1 MSSHKSKI
9 NSSKGRP
16 WITEDLKKRSRKK
29 NTITNSIPSNIE
41 TYKKYKNKFIADIR
55 KAKKKYYAVKFTQA
69 SNDIKSTWNL
79 TNHLL
84 NRKKSAATAPA
95 EMRGKE
101 SVLSNPN
108 EIADGFNTFFVNV
121 GSDLA
126 SSILDTNEN
135 PCNLIKGQ
143 YSPLNTFVPPTSQE
157 VHNIIMELKNSA
169 PGHDGIK
176 SILIKETIDH
186 LIQPITHI
194 LSLSLQSGIIP
205 LDLKIAKVI
214 PVFKTGD
221 THDFGN
227 YRPISIL
234 PCISKL
240 LENLVYARISK
251 HLTVNKI
258 LYAHQYGFRKKHST
272 EHALIQL
279 TNIISTAMDNS
290 KFAFGS
296 F

>member
-1 MSSHKSKI
+1 
-9 NSSKGRP
+9 
-16 WITEDLKKRSRKK
+16 
-29 NTITNSIPSNIE
+29 
-41 TYKKYKNKFIADIR
+41 
-55 KAKKKYYAVKFTQA
+55 
-69 SNDIKSTWNL
+69 
-79 TNHLL
+79 
-84 NRKKSAATAPA
+84 
-95 EMRGKE
+95 
-101 SVLSNPN
+101 
-108 EIADGFNTFFVNV
+108 
-121 GSDLA
+121 
-126 SSILDTNEN
+126 
-135 PCNLIKGQ
+135 
-143 YSPLNTFVPPTSQE
+143 
-157 VHNIIMELKNSA
+157 MELKNSA

-240 LENLVYARISK
+240 LEKLVYARISK

-272 EHALIQL
+272 EHALLEL
-279 TNIISTAMDNS
+279 TNLISSAMDTS
-290 KFAFGS
+290 KFAIGIFLDLSKAFVTVNHSILISKLNRYGLDNIALNWFKNYLSNRQQYVSLNGYSSTKSRIIHGVPQGS
-296 F
+296 ILGPLLFLIYINDLAMSCKHLFPVLFADDTNLIATHNDFNY